1 MLVFCE
7 DLPSVRQVGA
17 RESSLTS
24 HQSLRLWLANR
35 SSDRP
40 VAATRSQLYDAVVHV
55 FDPRNPCPV
64 LPEFF
69 FVIGCH
75 KPGKLVA
82 VLVIS
87 GDDVSSHSIGRVA
100 GGS

>member
-1 MLVFCE
+1 MKPPKEVASHL
-7 DLPSVRQVGA
+7 
-17 RESSLTS
+17 SL
-24 HQSLRLWLANR
+24 SLRLANR
-35 SSDRP
+35 SSDRLI
-40 VAATRSQLYDAVVHV
+40 VATRSQLDDPVVHV
-55 FDPRNPCPV
+55 FDPRNPRPL

-87 GDDVSSHSIGRVA
+87 GDDVSSHSLGGIA
-100 GGS
+100 GAS